1 MVLLALILIRQKR
14 RTKVSDNTVSASI
27 DEVDLSKA
35 NGIIKWLLDIED
47 ENDKTKKYGDSEMI
61 QKIGKRIQDDVK
73 CL

>member
-1 MVLLALILIRQKR
+1 MVLRAWILIRQKR

>member
-1 MVLLALILIRQKR
+1 M
-14 RTKVSDNTVSASI
+14 SDNAVSTPI

-35 NGIIKWLLDIED
+35 KGIIKWLLEIED

>member
-1 MVLLALILIRQKR
+1 M
-14 RTKVSDNTVSASI
+14 SNNTVSTT
-27 DEVDLSKA
+27 DEVDLPRA
-35 NGIIKWLLDIED
+35 NSIIKWLLDIED

>member
-1 MVLLALILIRQKR
+1 MVLRAWILIRQKR
-14 RTKVSDNTVSASI
+14 RTKVSDNTVSTSI

>member
-1 MVLLALILIRQKR
+1 MALQVWNLIRQKR
-14 RTKVSDNTVSASI
+14 RTKVSNNTVSTT
-27 DEVDLSKA
+27 DEVDLPRA
-35 NGIIKWLLDIED
+35 NSIIKWLLDIED

>member
-1 MVLLALILIRQKR
+1 M
-14 RTKVSDNTVSASI
+14 SGNTVSTST

-35 NGIIKWLLDIED
+35 NSIIKWLLDIED
-47 ENDKTKKYGDSEMI
+47 ENDKTKKYSDSEMI